1 MAVNKCDELVGKNGE
16 LVEFRKKQVLEGAKM
31 RKYHCELWITKPD
44 EFLIEAD
51 SIEEAK
57 EKVAKI
63 AAEKMK
69 KGEKKVGQFIHEV
82 DDDFEIVSDIDVG
95 HKMGDER

>member
-1 MAVNKCDELVGKNGE
+1 
-16 LVEFRKKQVLEGAKM
+16 M

-51 SIEEAK
+51 SIKEAK
-57 EKVAKI
+57 EKVVKI
-63 AAEKMK
+63 ASEKIK

-82 DDDFEIVSDIDVG
+82 DDDFEIVSDIDASA
-95 HKMGDER
+95 KMMLAAVKQEE

>member
-1 MAVNKCDELVGKNGE
+1 MAN
-16 LVEFRKKQVLEGAKM
+16 
-31 RKYHCELWITKPD
+31 KYHCELWITKPD

-51 SIEEAK
+51 SIKEAK

-69 KGEKKVGQFIHEV
+69 DGDKKVGQFIHEV
-82 DDDFEIVSDIDVG
+82 DDDFE
-95 HKMGDER
+95 M

>member
-1 MAVNKCDELVGKNGE
+1 
-16 LVEFRKKQVLEGAKM
+16 M

-51 SIEEAK
+51 SIKDAK
-57 EKVAKI
+57 KKVSKI
-63 AAEKMK
+63 AAEKIK

-95 HKMGDER
+95 HKNGG

>member
-1 MAVNKCDELVGKNGE
+1 M
-16 LVEFRKKQVLEGAKM
+16 
-31 RKYHCELWITKPD
+31 KYHCELWITKPD

-63 AAEKMK
+63 AAEKIK

-82 DDDFEIVSDIDVG
+82 AEYYKMYKKMVDDGE
-95 HKMGDER
+95 M

>member
-1 MAVNKCDELVGKNGE
+1 MTDLRHKERE
-16 LVEFRKKQVLEGAKM
+16 KM

-63 AAEKMK
+63 AAEKIK

-82 DDDFEIVSDIDVG
+82 DDDFEIESDIDVG
-95 HKMGDER
+95 HKNGG

>member
-1 MAVNKCDELVGKNGE
+1 MNDLRHKE
-16 LVEFRKKQVLEGAKM
+16 RAKM
-31 RKYHCELWITKPD
+31 RKYQCELWITKPD

-51 SIEEAK
+51 SIKEAK

-63 AAEKMK
+63 AAEKIK

-82 DDDFEIVSDIDVG
+82 DDDFEIVSDIDASA
-95 HKMGDER
+95 KMMLADVKQEE

>member
-1 MAVNKCDELVGKNGE
+1 
-16 LVEFRKKQVLEGAKM
+16 M

-51 SIEEAK
+51 SIKEAK
-57 EKVAKI
+57 EKVVKI
-63 AAEKMK
+63 ASEKIK

-82 DDDFEIVSDIDVG
+82 DDDFEIVNDIAVG
-95 HKMGDER
+95 VR

>member
-1 MAVNKCDELVGKNGE
+1 
-16 LVEFRKKQVLEGAKM
+16 M

-44 EFLIEAD
+44 GFLIEAD

-63 AAEKMK
+63 AAEKIK

-82 DDDFEIVSDIDVG
+82 DDDFEIASDIDVG
-95 HKMGDER
+95 HKMGEER